1 MTTRL
6 DLLAAVCAAGFVV
19 LVPLSEGAGA
29 TPGAIVD
36 PLYEW
41 SFEKFLSNGVGGVQL
56 PPEAAE
62 LPGEQFGGELS
73 ENAFL
78 GFSGSPN
85 MEVFSNAAGTTF
97 WASARSPVG
106 NPELLD
112 VPLGARSTL
121 TLTQTFQ
128 VEEPAATLSFT
139 ISQIALD
146 AFEPGQ
152 GLPGRDG
159 LSAYLSFDV
168 MALDQAGDPFF
179 YFLDETSLTGEGGAW
194 DLDDLS
200 GPLVT
205 QIVLGG
211 ENLSSLNARLAA
223 PFTQAIDLSSLH
235 VRDIFT
241 VRYTIVAEAIDTEQY
256 ESRISAFARD
266 PLNPGNGNFFEYSG
280 LTPIATIVPE
290 PGTLLLVLSGLGGL
304 ASFRARRGPAAPL
317 REA

>member
-1 MTTRL
+1 MRFRN
-6 DLLAAVCAAGFVV
+6 LLAASVAATCTLFT
-19 LVPLSEGAGA
+19 LFAEGAGA
-29 TPGAIVD
+29 TPGPIVD

-41 SFEKFLSNGVGGVQL
+41 SFEKFLSNGVGGVTL

-62 LPGEQFGGELS
+62 PPGEQFGGELS
-73 ENAFL
+73 ESAFL
-78 GFSGSPN
+78 GFSGTPN
-85 MEVFSNAAGTTF
+85 MEVYSNADGTTF
-97 WASARSPVG
+97 WASARAPLG

-128 VEEPAATLSFT
+128 VEEPGATLSFT

-152 GLPGRDG
+152 GPPGRDG

-168 MALDQAGDPFF
+168 IALDQAGDPFF

-256 ESRISAFARD
+256 ESRIAAYARD
-266 PLNPGNGNFFEYSG
+266 PLNPGNGSFFEYSG
-280 LTPIATIVPE
+280 LTPIASVPE
-290 PGTLLLVLSGLGGL
+290 PGTLLLLLGGLGGL
-304 ASFRARRGPAAPL
+304 ASFRTRRAPGGGG
-317 REA
+317 RER